1 LANLTQFLKF
11 LYRFNREE
19 ILHATIVKFITSA
32 DLCAHLTVWCEL
44 NQSGV
49 NHAIDEWR
57 RRLSAC
63 DDAKGGH
70 FEHYL

>member
-1 LANLTQFLKF
+1 MYKTG
-11 LYRFNREE
+11 
-19 ILHATIVKFITSA
+19 HAACVPQQSQGCRRTARAS
-32 DLCAHLTVWCEL
+32 DLRVVRTGPVI
-44 NQSGV
+44 V

-63 DDAKGGH
+63 VDAEGGH